1 MTSCQPLRPHGPQFC
16 PRCSD
21 KRWYEY
27 AKLLIFLHPTK
38 RYAPFHYFKG
48 GVIIPFEKGLK
59 DNRLCLTLIM
69 SRFMGLRQST
79 LMSK

>member
-48 GVIIPFEKGLK
+48 GVIISYEK
-59 DNRLCLTLIM
+59 
-69 SRFMGLRQST
+69 
-79 LMSK
+79 